1 MLISSR
7 GKNTRIPLDDLI
19 RYSVNHRLAGYEDV
33 NDAER
38 LCRDPTFRLIGSE
51 KIWER
56 GPALTSRVHS
66 FETELL
72 TQDED
77 LTWLA
82 TIKRKLIAR
91 AEALTPSR
99 TELTTGIFPP
109 KSRTTWQPHRKRPCG
124 RWVGMQTGSLVAQRY
139 RLEEQLGEG
148 GMGVVFKAFDTALD
162 RSVAIKALSPHL
174 IGDEGLRRLLREAQ
188 SAAKLTHPNIV
199 AIHDVIDHG
208 DTRLI
213 VMEYVAGRTLRQ
225 VMPLPYAEAVE
236 IASQVCLA
244 LEYAHAHGIVH
255 RDIKPENIIIAE
267 SGTAKVMDFGLAR
280 SEGRSRMTQTGM
292 IVGTVAYMAPEQA
305 LSGTVDGRSDLYSL
319 GAVLY
324 EAITGKQPFEA
335 DDPIAVISMHVNV
348 PPVSPRF
355 HRSEIPGVLESI
367 ILRLLAKDPTERYAS
382 AEELARVF
390 KSVLVAGESPDGTAP
405 TDEARPTPTSL
416 FEMMTQGR
424 LIDREEEV
432 AALKRALESMLSA
445 KGQVV
450 FVAGEPG
457 IGKTRLAEE
466 LLVYARL
473 RGALAIVGHC
483 YEQEVN
489 VPYLPFVESLRA
501 AVRGIAGDRL
511 GLLVGPYAAEL
522 VKLVPELSRRIPE
535 LIPTPPLEPDQE
547 RMRLYDNVTAFLAGL
562 ARAQP
567 LVLMLDD
574 LHWADAATLQLLRHL
589 ARSSRAERLLILGT
603 YRDVEVDPTH
613 PLSSALSEMNRER
626 LYRRVLVRGLAPQF
640 VAAMI
645 QSIIQAPQ
653 PVSVEFRDVIY
664 QETEGNP
671 FFVEEVLKHLVEIG
685 ALYLEGGRWQR
696 KPIEEIDIPQ
706 SVREVIG
713 RRLERVSESCQRVL
727 GLAAVIG
734 RRFRFEVLQALAELA
749 EAELLD
755 ALEEATRTQLIREES
770 RLGGVEYDFAHALIR
785 EVLYERL
792 SVRRRMSFHQK
803 VGETLERQYAGR
815 LEAVIEDLAHH
826 FTLAPQGEGLGK
838 AIQYSL
844 EAARKAMSVFGYEEA
859 VRYYQNAAELLGEG
873 GDERRLAEVNVAL
886 AEPFAYLDNPAAALA
901 AYERALKY
909 FEREGT
915 ATDAARVRGLI
926 GRALARHRN
935 YSEAIPHL
943 EYALQHLSPEEHAT
957 DVIQIHRNL
966 ASAKT
971 FTGKVN
977 EAEQHAAQSL
987 ALAKERGTLSMQA
1000 SAYGVSGLIAVGRM
1014 DIDAAKV
1021 HYREAIKLARQ
1032 ASDPQAYTTLTTSL
1046 NNMAFAHQLRGEH
1059 AEVLPLLLEARE
1071 VARRVKDIRGISFQN
1086 ARLAAYYFFGQG
1098 DSQTAK
1104 QYILENL
1111 RMPLSAR
1118 PLLESERML
1127 RQLDFNLKE
1136 AAALT
1141 REILEH
1147 NRHTGDVQAIVI
1159 NSTVLAS
1166 LTLELGETQE
1176 ARDAAVEAAEI
1187 LESNEHFFLTPFV
1200 GSIAEALARGGEHQ
1214 RCEAFCARGE
1224 ALSRAAN
1231 SPPGLAGAL
1240 FGRAMLALE
1249 RHDPGEAVQRLDEC
1263 LQLAPSVGVPFRARM
1278 LHGFAQALSSRRNQ
1292 DDIQRAKE
1300 VLQQSLVL
1308 FDQMGDAR
1316 KVEQLRAELSSLR

>member
-1 MLISSR
+1 
-7 GKNTRIPLDDLI
+7 
-19 RYSVNHRLAGYEDV
+19 
-33 NDAER
+33 
-38 LCRDPTFRLIGSE
+38 
-51 KIWER
+51 
-56 GPALTSRVHS
+56 
-66 FETELL
+66 
-72 TQDED
+72 
-77 LTWLA
+77 
-82 TIKRKLIAR
+82 
-91 AEALTPSR
+91 
-99 TELTTGIFPP
+99 
-109 KSRTTWQPHRKRPCG
+109 
-124 RWVGMQTGSLVAQRY
+124 MQTGSLVAQRY

-148 GMGVVFKAFDTALD
+148 GMGVVFKAYDTALD

-174 IGDEGLRRLLREAQ
+174 LGNEGLRRLLREAQ

-213 VMEYVAGRTLRQ
+213 VMEYVPGRTLRQ
-225 VMPLPYAEAVE
+225 LVPLPYAEAVE
-236 IASQVCLA
+236 IVSQVCLA

-255 RDIKPENIIIAE
+255 RDIKPENIIIAN

-292 IVGTVAYMAPEQA
+292 IVGSVAYMAPEQA

-355 HRSEIPGVLESI
+355 FRAEIPGVLESI
-367 ILRLLAKDPTERYAS
+367 ILRLLAKDPTERYGS

-390 KSVLVAGESPDGTAP
+390 KSALVAGESPDGVAP
-405 TDEARPTPTSL
+405 TAETRPTPTSL

-473 RGALAIVGHC
+473 RGALALVGHC

-489 VPYLPFVESLRA
+489 VPYLPFAESLRA
-501 AVRGIAGDRL
+501 AVRGIPGDRL
-511 GLLVGPYAAEL
+511 AALVGPYASEL
-522 VKLVPELSRRIPE
+522 VKLVPELSQRIPE
-535 LIPTPPLEPDQE
+535 LHTTPPLEPDQE
-547 RMRLYDNVTAFLAGL
+547 RMRLYDNVVGFLAGL

-589 ARSSRAERLLILGT
+589 ARSIRAERLLILGT
-603 YRDVEVDPTH
+603 YRDVEVDRTH

-653 PVSVEFRDVIY
+653 PVSDELRDLIY

-671 FFVEEVLKHLVEIG
+671 FFVEEVLKHLVETG
-685 ALYLEGGRWQR
+685 ALYLEAGRWER

-713 RRLERVSESCQRVL
+713 RRLERVSESSQRVL

-734 RRFRFEVLQALAELA
+734 RRFRFEVLQALAELQ

-755 ALEEATRTQLIREES
+755 ALEEATRAQLIREES
-770 RLGGVEYDFAHALIR
+770 RVGGVEYDFVHALIR

-815 LEAVIEDLAHH
+815 LQAVIEDLAHH
-826 FTLAPQGEGLGK
+826 FTRAPLGEGLGK
-838 AIQYSL
+838 AIEYSR
-844 EAARKAMSVFGYEEA
+844 EAARKAMSLFGYEEA
-859 VRYYQNAAELLGEG
+859 VRYYQNAADLLAEG
-873 GDERRLAEVNVAL
+873 GDERQLAEVNVAL
-886 AEPFAYLDNPAAALA
+886 AEPFVYLDNPAAAVG
-901 AYERALKY
+901 AYERALKF
-909 FEREGT
+909 FERTGSV
-915 ATDAARVRGLI
+915 TDVARVHGLI
-926 GRALARHRN
+926 GRALARHRD

-943 EYALQHLSPEEHAT
+943 EYALRQLSPEEHAP
-957 DVIQIHRNL
+957 DVMLIHRYL

-971 FTGKVN
+971 FTGKPD
-977 EAEQHAAQSL
+977 EAERHATQLL
-987 ALAKERGTLSMQA
+987 ALTKERGTLSMQA
-1000 SAYGVSGLIAVGRM
+1000 SAHTVSGLIAYWRI
-1014 DIDAAKV
+1014 DIDVSKA
-1021 HYREAIKLARQ
+1021 HYKQAIKLARQ
-1032 ASDPQAYTTLTTSL
+1032 ASDPEAYNALRTGLNDMAVVHQA
-1046 NNMAFAHQLRGEH
+1046 RGEN
-1059 AEVLPLLLEARE
+1059 AEVLPLLLEAQE
-1071 VARRVKDIRGISFQN
+1071 VARRVKDMQAISFQN
-1086 ARLAAYYFFGQG
+1086 IRLAAHYFGQG

-1111 RMPLSAR
+1111 RMSLSAIA
-1118 PLLESERML
+1118 LLESERML
-1127 RQLDFNLKE
+1127 RQLDGNLE
-1136 AAALT
+1136 ESASLT
-1141 REILEH
+1141 RETLGH
-1147 NRHTGDVQAIVI
+1147 HRRTGDVQAIAI
-1159 NSTVLAS
+1159 NSTLLAMY
-1166 LTLELGETQE
+1166 LLELGQIQD
-1176 ARDAAVEAAEI
+1176 ARAVAAEAAGI
-1187 LESNEHFFLTPFV
+1187 YESNKRFFLVPFV
-1200 GSIAEALARGGEHQ
+1200 GLIAEALARGGDHQ
-1214 RCEAFCARGE
+1214 HCEEFCARGE

-1249 RHDPGEAVQRLDEC
+1249 RDDPKEAVERFEEC
-1263 LQLAPSVGVPFRARM
+1263 LQLAHSVGVPFRARV
-1278 LHGFAQALSSRRNQ
+1278 LHGFAQALSRRRSPG
-1292 DDIQRAKE
+1292 DLQRAKE
-1300 VLQQSLVL
+1300 ALQQSLSL
-1308 FDQMGDAR
+1308 YDQMGDTR
-1316 KVEQLRAELSSLR
+1316 KAKQLRAELSSLN